1 MRMKEFKDFTGLTYS
16 EVSKALGLPQSRCE
30 KLYRGVIN
38 HNTKDIEAISKYMK
52 NRGKNVIYIDFKPR
66 ENTREPFKWEQRRE
80 IDLNEYRANKRRE
93 QQKIDKINRAIQKS
107 SKPCRGFERLHD
119 N

>member
-38 HNTKDIEAISKYMK
+38 HNMKDIEAISKYMK

-66 ENTREPFKWEQRRE
+66 EKNREPFKWEQRRE
-80 IDLNEYRANKRRE
+80 IDLNEYRASKRRE

>member
-1 MRMKEFKDFTGLTYS
+1 MRMKEFKDFTGLTYA
-16 EVSKALGLPQSRCE
+16 EVSKVLGLPKSRCE

-38 HNTKDIEAISKYMK
+38 HNMKDIEAIGNYMK

-80 IDLNEYRANKRRE
+80 IDLNEYRKSKREIENKQRKKEKNAIFRE
-93 QQKIDKINRAIQKS
+93 IGRELRS
-107 SKPCRGFERLHD
+107 H
-119 N
+119 

>member
-38 HNTKDIEAISKYMK
+38 HNVKDIEVIRNYMK
-52 NRGKNVIYIDFKPR
+52 NRGKNVIYVDFKPR

-80 IDLNEYRANKRRE
+80 IDLNEYRKKKEKHKKTIRR
-93 QQKIDKINRAIQKS
+93 IQKS
-107 SKPCRGFERLHD
+107 SKPCRGFERMHD